1 MDTDKRSFTVEQTT
15 VGNKGGRYLSKTPGA
30 AARKACNKL
39 LKGSKCKS
47 VNFTIK
53 ETTRGSKE
61 KTFTYTGKIHVL
73 PEPII
78 IDRGGTEYEIL
89 TKCTVKKSTRQ
100 LKKKSACSK
109 KTKKTTKKSTK
120 KTTKKKTTKKPKKKT
135 TRRRRTAST

>member
-61 KTFTYTGKIHVL
+61 KTFTYTGKIHIL

-109 KTKKTTKKSTK
+109 KTTKKP
-120 KTTKKKTTKKPKKKT
+120 KKKTTAKKPKKKT